1 MEKVKIKAV
10 KHLEQGVNII
20 EALIEDAR
28 ARVEFCQIQIE
39 IAEEDGEQAAAKHF
53 KEELVIANEQ
63 VYRMIDLRADYMS
76 TVIVARDAIINAE
89 ETFNVF
95 AKDILGDN

>member
-28 ARVEFCQIQIE
+28 AYVEFCQIQIE
-39 IAEEDGEQAAAKHF
+39 IAEEDGEQAVAKHF
-53 KEELVIANEQ
+53 KGELVIANEQ
-63 VYRMIDLRADYMS
+63 VYRMIELRADYMADIL
-76 TVIVARDAIINAE
+76 TARDAIINAK
-89 ETFNVF
+89 ETFDVF
-95 AKDILGDN
+95 AKDIFGDD

>member
-10 KHLEQGVNII
+10 KRLELGVNII

-28 ARVEFCQIQIE
+28 AYAEFCQTQIE
-39 IAEEDGEQAAAKHF
+39 IAEEDGEQATAEHF

-63 VYRMIDLRADYMS
+63 VYRMIELRADYMMDII
-76 TVIVARDAIINAE
+76 TARDAIINAK
-89 ETFNVF
+89 ETFDVF
-95 AKDILGDN
+95 VKDIFGDD